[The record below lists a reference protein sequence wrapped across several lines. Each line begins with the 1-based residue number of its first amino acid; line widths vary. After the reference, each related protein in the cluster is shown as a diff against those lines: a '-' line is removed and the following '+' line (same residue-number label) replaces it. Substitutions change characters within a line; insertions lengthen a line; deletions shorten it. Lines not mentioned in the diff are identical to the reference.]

1 MDSKMTKDEVKAIV
15 RETIKEFMDEMYR
28 DIGRSI
34 LKKIGW
40 VLFALMVALL
50 AWSAGFHK

>member
-1 MDSKMTKDEVKAIV
+1 MTKDEVKAIV

>member
-1 MDSKMTKDEVKAIV
+1 MTNMTKEEVKAIV

-34 LKKIGW
+34 LKKVGW
-40 VLFALMVALL
+40 ALFALMIGIL